1 MVSGVAYLLGA
12 RKSWSGIG
20 GPGKGPPRRI
30 KKAEISVQIQFSP
43 KFSTNAQRLSV
54 ALSNAFPGQITVTAI
69 QEVETNEIPEDQ
81 FEVSVLPSGDI
92 IHTKSMGFLESQE
105 EIDAILA
112 AVDYRLR
119 LQPINKSVN
128 QNLNKEMLG

>member
-1 MVSGVAYLLGA
+1 M
-12 RKSWSGIG
+12 
-20 GPGKGPPRRI
+20 
-30 KKAEISVQIQFSP
+30 
-43 KFSTNAQRLSV
+43 SV